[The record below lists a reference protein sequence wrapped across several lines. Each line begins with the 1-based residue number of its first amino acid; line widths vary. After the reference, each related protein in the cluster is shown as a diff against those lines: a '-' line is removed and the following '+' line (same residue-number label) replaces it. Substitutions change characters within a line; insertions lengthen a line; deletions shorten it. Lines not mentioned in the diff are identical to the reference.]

1 MVKAARNRRSVRDTA
16 ALLGVSPSTVVRRC
30 REPVGQESV
39 PKPPRSTPPSPEVAL
54 RREIVSAIVE
64 AEYGKQ
70 KSNAADICRKLLAD
84 YDIDVSRSTVYRD
97 LEAKGYT
104 LKMRPKC
111 PWMEDQEKKD
121 ARKEF
126 CEREDINALAAAN
139 LVAFSDEK
147 IFRAGSQFRGQYC
160 CAFILREHGTSAAVD
175 APPQQST
182 PPTEATRS

>member
-1 MVKAARNRRSVRDTA
+1 MRSLRVAPHPSAVRCTPDTA
-16 ALLGVSPSTVVRRC
+16 ALL
-30 REPVGQESV
+30 VGQESV
-39 PKPPRSTPPSPEVAL
+39 PKPLRSTPPSPEVSL

-64 AEYGKQ
+64 AEYGNGAQ